1 MKNIIGNT
9 YKTIIRNKENIFS
22 VLIVAILVSGIAYGI
37 ILKKTVENVVE
48 REKISKESKTLL
60 TDISDLETKYFSM
73 KNSVTTEIAY
83 AKGFKNPKT
92 TSYIST
98 KDLTAMAIKNEF

>member
-1 MKNIIGNT
+1 
-9 YKTIIRNKENIFS
+9 
-22 VLIVAILVSGIAYGI
+22 
-37 ILKKTVENVVE
+37 
-48 REKISKESKTLL
+48 
-60 TDISDLETKYFSM
+60 M

>member
-9 YKTIIRNKENIFS
+9 YKIIIRNKENIFS
-22 VLIVAILVSGIAYGI
+22 VLIVAILVSGIAYGV